1 MTDAIR
7 RRGVCLVIS
16 APSGA
21 GKSTIAN
28 ALRASESR
36 LMHSVSLTTRLP
48 RPGEKEGVHYHFR
61 DREAYNRM
69 IAQGELLEWAEVFG
83 HGYGTP
89 RLPVEKALADGYD
102 MVFDIDWQGH
112 RLMRAALPE
121 DVLSIFIL
129 PPSIEE
135 LERRLRG
142 RQSDSDETIENRMRA
157 AQNELSHWAEFDHN
171 IVNDDLDHAIRQTK
185 AVLRAA
191 RLRTARQIGLQAFTK
206 RFFPS

>member
-36 LMHSVSLTTRLP
+36 LMHSVSVTTRPP

-61 DREAYNRM
+61 DRTAYKMM
-69 IAQGELLEWAEVFG
+69 IGKGDLLEWAEVFG

-89 RLPVEKALADGYD
+89 RRPVEKALAEGYD

-112 RLMRAALPE
+112 RLMRKALPE
-121 DVLSIFIL
+121 DVVSIFIL

-142 RQSDSDETIENRMRA
+142 RNSDAPDVIENRMRA
-157 AQNELSHWAEFDHN
+157 ARDELSHWAEFDHN

-191 RLRTARQIGLQAFTK
+191 RLRTTRQLGLPAFTK
-206 RFFPS
+206 TFFPS

>member
-1 MTDAIR
+1 MTEAIK
-7 RRGVCLVIS
+7 RRGVCLIIS

-28 ALRASESR
+28 ALRASELR
-36 LMHSVSLTTRLP
+36 LMHSVSVTTRLP

-61 DREAYNRM
+61 DRGAYDNM
-69 IAQGELLEWAEVFG
+69 IAQGDLLEWAEVFG

-89 RLPVEKALADGYD
+89 RLPIEKALAEGYD

-121 DVLSIFIL
+121 DVVSIFIL
-129 PPSIEE
+129 PPSIGE

>member
-1 MTDAIR
+1 MTDAIK

-36 LMHSVSLTTRLP
+36 LMHSVSVTTRLP

-61 DREAYNRM
+61 DREAFDKM
-69 IAQGELLEWAEVFG
+69 IAQGDLLEWAEVFG

-121 DVLSIFIL
+121 DVVSIFIL

-191 RLRTARQIGLQAFTK
+191 RLRTPRQIGLQAFTK

>member
-1 MTDAIR
+1 MNDSIK
-7 RRGVCLVIS
+7 RRGVCLIIS

-36 LMHSVSLTTRLP
+36 LMHSVSVTTRLP

-61 DREAYNRM
+61 DRKAYDEM
-69 IAQGELLEWAEVFG
+69 IAQGDLLEWAEVFG

-89 RLPVEKALADGYD
+89 RRPVEEALADGYD

-112 RLMRAALPE
+112 RLMRAALPD
-121 DVLSIFIL
+121 DVVSIFIL

-142 RQSDSDETIENRMRA
+142 RQSDSNETIENRMRA

-191 RLRTARQIGLQAFTK
+191 RLRTARQVGLNAFTK

>member
-36 LMHSVSLTTRLP
+36 LMHSVSVTTRLP

>member
-1 MTDAIR
+1 MKDVIK
-7 RRGVCLVIS
+7 RRGVCLIIS

-36 LMHSVSLTTRLP
+36 LMHSVSVTTRLP

-61 DREAYNRM
+61 DRKAYDEM
-69 IAQGELLEWAEVFG
+69 IAQGDLLEWAEVFG

-89 RLPVEKALADGYD
+89 RPPAEEALAEGYD

-112 RLMRAALPE
+112 RLMRAALPD
-121 DVLSIFIL
+121 DVVSIFIL

-142 RQSDSDETIENRMRA
+142 RQSDSNETIENRMRA

-191 RLRTARQIGLQAFTK
+191 RLRTARQIGLHAFIK